1 MTKNPK
7 TLAVL
12 GILVLSLA
20 LAACATTRQT
30 RSVETSGFLGDYSQ
44 LQEGEKGQAQ
54 LIYVNPNTKFSA
66 YDAIMIDSVT
76 LWEDSETSELS
87 QEDQQ
92 MLTDFFY
99 QALHEKLSKD
109 FQVVDSPGPR
119 VMRLRAAIIEAKGAR
134 VVMNSVTSIIPQFR
148 LLSTLLGRATDTAPW
163 VGKATAEVEI
173 TDSMTDV
180 RLVAGVDQRTG
191 TKALRSGLKT
201 WSDVKTVFDYW
212 AGRMATR
219 LQELRT
225 QA

>member
-109 FQVVDSPGPR
+109 FQVVDQPEFG
-119 VMRLRAAIIEAKGAR
+119 AAEICMAIHAEEP
-134 VVMNSVTSIIPQFR
+134 TSLDCRQF
-148 LLSTLLGRATDTAPW
+148 APSREFM
-163 VGKATAEVEI
+163 K
-173 TDSMTDV
+173 
-180 RLVAGVDQRTG
+180 
-191 TKALRSGLKT
+191 
-201 WSDVKTVFDYW
+201 
-212 AGRMATR
+212 
-219 LQELRT
+219 
-225 QA
+225 